1 MLEMYLFNAI
11 VSVGIKFAI
20 QTHKKAKH
28 DEKLPADFTE
38 NTPVHGTL
46 HE

>member
-11 VSVGIKFAI
+11 VSVGMKFAI
-20 QTHKKAKH
+20 QTHNKAKH
-28 DEKLPADFTE
+28 GDNLPADCTE
-38 NTPVHGTL
+38 NTLVHGTL